1 MTDTNP
7 ELQSNDAGMSA
18 ELPVVVLGEKG
29 KDVHTAPAER
39 LLQGRV
45 PETRVLYPCYVLVA
59 ISGLIT
65 ISFAVD
71 SPEWASIPVAL
82 AWFFLFVWYWF
93 YGVAY
98 RYRRRLLKYTSVSVI
113 LLVSTALS
121 ALSIDRGLAQVAFN
135 GNHIAHRG
143 PVPMLYWATVLVIVA
158 AILLIVHVVFLGRGY
173 RRKGS

>member
-1 MTDTNP
+1 MTDTKP

-113 LLVSTALS
+113 LLVSGALS
-121 ALSIDRGLAQVAFN
+121 ALSVDRGLAQVAFD

-143 PVPMLYWATVLVIVA
+143 PIPMLYWATVLIIVA

-173 RRKGS
+173 RRKGN